1 MRSCSSNSLQATSAT
16 YGSKQI
22 WETTT
27 VVTSKSR
34 NGGFLIY
41 CIILSLVNHDKIVTL
56 FWQNTQSFF
65 WAEKVALPPV
75 LFGCLVVKSLKKK
88 RKKKER
94 NKQLSHKVLLC
105 GVLFRRVQY
114 LCQLWYT
121 VKTKWKRQTWKE
133 HIHELAVCRTWM
145 GRKHKQVNLFYFEGC
160 HQRTHVKHQMGRK
173 NLLVRTFFSFLFFF
187 IVVIIQLLASFPLHF

>member
-88 RKKKER
+88 KKKKRKKKEISNYHTKFCFVVCCSEECSIYANCDILLKQNESDR
-94 NKQLSHKVLLC
+94 PGKSISMNWQYAAPGWGENTNKLTCSILKDAIKGH
-105 GVLFRRVQY
+105 
-114 LCQLWYT
+114 
-121 VKTKWKRQTWKE
+121 
-133 HIHELAVCRTWM
+133 M
-145 GRKHKQVNLFYFEGC
+145 
-160 HQRTHVKHQMGRK
+160 
-173 NLLVRTFFSFLFFF
+173 
-187 IVVIIQLLASFPLHF
+187 